1 MCFRASFGIFAS
13 IPPYPTHTHLIP
25 FHQLDDTKVL
35 ALPHFLG
42 TAFELLH
49 SAAAALEASP
59 WAVGP
64 GTGTCEQPSS
74 YDADSLSAPSASAS
88 ASAPAVSLDAPPASH
103 REWQAHW
110 VAHLQLR
117 QAAVLDLLTLLHLHS
132 QVSHRD
138 F

>member
-1 MCFRASFGIFAS
+1 MWV
-13 IPPYPTHTHLIP
+13 PHHT
-25 FHQLDDTKVL
+25 HQLDDTKVL
-35 ALPHFLG
+35 VLPHFLG

-49 SAAAALEASP
+49 SAAAALESSP

-64 GTGTCEQPSS
+64 GAGEQPLA
-74 YDADSLSAPSASAS
+74 YEADFLSASSASAS
-88 ASAPAVSLDAPPASH
+88 STSPSAPVSLDAPPASH

-132 QVSHRD
+132 QVYCAPPLCVSVSVSDRERER
-138 F
+138 